1 MSNINLQYAY
11 WLIANNAKKIG
22 AWGVIGI
29 ILAIASLLIYATK
42 IPEIEALI
50 EETQA
55 AKEEAIAKVNSTK
68 VTIEESPPQN
78 NLEEINHFYAI
89 FPKATALPEA
99 LSSIYEIANKQ
110 KLALNSGD
118 YKFNK
123 VKQTSV
129 LDEKNLTKY
138 EIVLPIKGKYMQI
151 RTFVAEVLQK
161 LPALAL
167 MDMQIRREN
176 SLSQSVEARLVFV
189 LFVKGE
195 SW

>member
-1 MSNINLQYAY
+1 MSNITFQYAY
-11 WLIANNAKKIG
+11 WFLAHSAKKIG
-22 AWGVIGI
+22 AWGMIGI
-29 ILAIASLLIYATK
+29 AFAIASLLFYATK
-42 IPEIEALI
+42 IPEIETLI
-50 EETQA
+50 EEVQA
-55 AKEEAIAKVNSTK
+55 AKEEANTKINKTRIAS
-68 VTIEESPPQN
+68 EELSPQN
-78 NLEEINHFYAI
+78 NLEEINRFYAI

-123 VKQTSV
+123 VKQASV
-129 LDEKNLTKY
+129 LDEKNLTRY
-138 EIVLPIKGKYMQI
+138 EIVLPVKGKYISI

-195 SW
+195 LW